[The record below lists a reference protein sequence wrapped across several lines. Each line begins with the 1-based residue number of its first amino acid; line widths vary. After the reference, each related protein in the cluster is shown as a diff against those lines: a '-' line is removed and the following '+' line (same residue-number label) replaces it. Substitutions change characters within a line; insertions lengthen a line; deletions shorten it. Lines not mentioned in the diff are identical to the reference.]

1 MFKKIAKHV
10 AEAALFGAFVV
21 GLGVLVCGTAGI
33 SIVWSPLLGPVAL
46 AGLLAVAEQF

>member
-10 AEAALFGAFVV
+10 AEITLAVAFVV

-33 SIVWSPLLGPVAL
+33 SLMWSPVLGPVAL
-46 AGLLAVAEQF
+46 VGLLAVGECL